1 MYALYIL
8 GIYIFLKG
16 DRQLILCCSKT
27 PILLKLLQALFVSIP
42 LQLHITLTKN
52 TTNINT
58 FKILFTMISF
68 QAYKKR
74 EKYDILSV

>member
-1 MYALYIL
+1 MDQTACMHCI
-8 GIYIFLKG
+8 G

-27 PILLKLLQALFVSIP
+27 PILQKLLQALFVSIP

-68 QAYKKR
+68 QAYKKKKKR